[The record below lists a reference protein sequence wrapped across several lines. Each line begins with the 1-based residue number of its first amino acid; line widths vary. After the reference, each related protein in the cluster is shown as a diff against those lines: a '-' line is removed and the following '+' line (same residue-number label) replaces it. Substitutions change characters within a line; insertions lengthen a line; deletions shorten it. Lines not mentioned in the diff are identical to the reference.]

1 MEVTSA
7 SRGNSRLF
15 HSASSTF
22 SVAADNQV
30 SNFELLLDLPTASA
44 CCPVE
49 VDENPPPESVQ
60 VDPSSD
66 AVTASEQN
74 SQMDASQTDS
84 DEDDDRLAES
94 VASELAVIQAPLPK
108 QVENDTA
115 KVQDASSSQLKIAT
129 ETPAVSANTDSANK
143 SDTPAVDSTTPTINS
158 AQQVQVK
165 QVKAGDDEAASKET
179 AQTDV
184 ESAFPK
190 PDVEVVNAQQ
200 AGLNRDANKKAI
212 KEDSKGAADSAT
224 LQTETP
230 IRLTEKSESSEKGAQ
245 EPIDQLKNEQVQP
258 VAVDKERS
266 NDSGDRPA
274 RWYEQDSS
282 KQLGEADAK
291 EIANANADSK
301 DGKPVSLASEITPS
315 ANESLA
321 TNGMAEVGQADPLA
335 SDISTGVIHAADTTL
350 AASTSATTLAT
361 GLGVAASEVAALA
374 SVDSE
379 SATSGVRAGFTTEQK
394 LANKT
399 TGIPG
404 NNLESS
410 QTGQQVDISRA
421 EKVRLAQRVARSFSR
436 VGPTGGNIQLKLHP
450 PELGSLAVNIKIEGK
465 SMSAK
470 LTTESQAA
478 REVIMESL
486 PQLRTR
492 LAEQGYDVVQFTVE
506 VASESTTTDNQSGT
520 GQGTGQSG
528 AGQGGQNGGSSES
541 SSRSLPGTDLRRS
554 NYLRRQ
560 IDAAT
565 QVARPT
571 VASFSSRSIDVQ
583 A

>member
-7 SRGNSRLF
+7 SRGNNRLF
-15 HSASSTF
+15 HSASSAF
-22 SVAADNQV
+22 SVASDNQV
-30 SNFELLLDLPTASA
+30 SNFELLLDLPTVSA

-49 VDENPPPESVQ
+49 VDENPPPEPAQ
-60 VDPSSD
+60 TDPTSD
-66 AVTASEQN
+66 TVTTSEQN
-74 SQMDASQTDS
+74 SLKDASQSNS

-108 QVENDTA
+108 QVDEDTA

-129 ETPAVSANTDSANK
+129 ETPAVSANK
-143 SDTPAVDSTTPTINS
+143 SDAPAVDATAPTINS
-158 AQQVQVK
+158 AHQVQVK
-165 QVKAGDDEAASKET
+165 QVKAGDDEAAKDE
-179 AQTDV
+179 AVQTNV
-184 ESAFPK
+184 ESALPK
-190 PDVEVVNAQQ
+190 PDVEVINAQQ

-212 KEDSKGAADSAT
+212 KEDAKGAADSAT

-230 IRLTEKSESSEKGAQ
+230 IRLTEKSETSEKAAQ

-258 VAVDKERS
+258 VAVDKDRS

-282 KQLGEADAK
+282 KQSGESNAK
-291 EIANANADSK
+291 VIANANADSQG
-301 DGKPVSLASEITPS
+301 GKPVSLASEITPS

-321 TNGMAEVGQADPLA
+321 TNGMAEVSQADALT
-335 SDISTGVIHAADTTL
+335 SDIPTGVIQAADTTL

-361 GLGVAASEVAALA
+361 GLGVAASEVAALT

-379 SATSGVRAGFTTEQK
+379 SATSGVRPGFSTEQK

-399 TGIPG
+399 TGVPG

-492 LAEQGYDVVQFTVE
+492 LAEQGYDVVQFTVD
-506 VASESTTTDNQSGT
+506 VASESATTDNQSGT

-528 AGQGGQNGGSSES
+528 AGQGGQSGGSSES

-560 IDAAT
+560 IDAAS

>member
-7 SRGNSRLF
+7 SRGNNRLF
-15 HSASSTF
+15 HSVSNLF
-22 SVAADNQV
+22 SGGSENQL
-30 SNFELLLDLPTASA
+30 SNFELLLDLPTVST
-44 CCPVE
+44 CCPTQ
-49 VDENPPPESVQ
+49 VDENPPPEPAQ
-60 VDPSSD
+60 TDPTSD
-66 AVTASEQN
+66 TVTASEQN
-74 SQMDASQTDS
+74 SQTDASQSNS

-94 VASELAVIQAPLPK
+94 VASELALIQAPLPK

-115 KVQDASSSQLKIAT
+115 EVQDASSSQLKIAT
-129 ETPAVSANTDSANK
+129 ETPAVSANADSANK
-143 SDTPAVDSTTPTINS
+143 LDTPAVDSATPTINS

-165 QVKAGDDEAASKET
+165 QVKAGDDEAASKEP
-179 AQTDV
+179 APTDV
-184 ESAFPK
+184 ESALPK
-190 PDVEVVNAQQ
+190 TDVEVINAQQ

-212 KEDSKGAADSAT
+212 KEDAKGTADSAT
-224 LQTETP
+224 VQTETP
-230 IRLTEKSESSEKGAQ
+230 IRLTEKSETSEKAAQ

-258 VAVDKERS
+258 VAVDKDRS

-282 KQLGEADAK
+282 KQSGESNAK
-291 EIANANADSK
+291 EIANANADSQ
-301 DGKPVSLASEITPS
+301 DGKPVSVASEITAS

-321 TNGMAEVGQADPLA
+321 TNGMAEVGQADALA
-335 SDISTGVIHAADTTL
+335 SDIPTGVIQAADTTL
-350 AASTSATTLAT
+350 AASTSATTFAT
-361 GLGVAASEVAALA
+361 GSSVAASEVAALA

-379 SATSGVRAGFTTEQK
+379 SATSGVRPGFSTEQK

-399 TGIPG
+399 TGVPG

-492 LAEQGYDVVQFTVE
+492 LAEQGYEVVQFTVD
-506 VASESTTTDNQSGT
+506 VASDSATTDNQSGT

-528 AGQGGQNGGSSES
+528 AGQGGQSGGSSES

-560 IDAAT
+560 IDAAS

>member
-7 SRGNSRLF
+7 SRGNNRLF
-15 HSASSTF
+15 HSASSAF
-22 SVAADNQV
+22 SAGSDSQI

-49 VDENPPPESVQ
+49 VDENPPPEPAQTDSTE
-60 VDPSSD
+60 D
-66 AVTASEQN
+66 AVPASEQN
-74 SQMDASQTDS
+74 AQTDASQSNS

-108 QVENDTA
+108 QVENDTE
-115 KVQDASSSQLKIAT
+115 KVQDESSSRLEIASD
-129 ETPAVSANTDSANK
+129 TPVVSATKA
-143 SDTPAVDSTTPTINS
+143 DTPAVDATTPAVKS
-158 AQQVQVK
+158 AQQAQVK
-165 QVKAGDDEAASKET
+165 QVKLEDDEAASQES
-179 AQTDV
+179 AQTKV
-184 ESAFPK
+184 ELALPK
-190 PDVEVVNAQQ
+190 PEVEVIDAQQ
-200 AGLNRDANKKAI
+200 GGLNRDANKKAI
-212 KEDSKGAADSAT
+212 KEDAKNNATEEPT

-230 IRLTEKSESSEKGAQ
+230 IRLTEKNESSENVAQ
-245 EPIDQLKNEQVQP
+245 EPIDQLKKNEQVQA
-258 VAVDKERS
+258 VAVDKDRS

-282 KQLGEADAK
+282 QQSGETNAK
-291 EIANANADSK
+291 EIASGNADPK
-301 DGKPVSLASEITPS
+301 DASTVSTSSDLTAS
-315 ANESLA
+315 ANESL
-321 TNGMAEVGQADPLA
+321 TLSGMAEVSQADALG
-335 SDISTGVIHAADTTL
+335 SDIPSGVIQADTTL
-350 AASTSATTLAT
+350 AASTSSSTLAT
-361 GLGVAASEVAALA
+361 GLGVVGSEVAALDA
-374 SVDSE
+374 INSE
-379 SATSGVRAGFTTEQK
+379 SATSGVRPGFSTEQK

-436 VGPTGGNIQLKLHP
+436 VGPTGGSVQLKLHP

-492 LAEQGYDVVQFTVE
+492 LAEQGYDVVQFTVD
-506 VASESTTTDNQSGT
+506 VASESATTDNQSGT

-528 AGQGGQNGGSSES
+528 AGQGGQSGSSETG
-541 SSRSLPGTDLRRS
+541 SRSLPGTDLRRS

-560 IDAAT
+560 IDAAS

-571 VASFSSRSIDVQ
+571 VASFSSRSVDVQ